1 MTDMTTFDRRPA
13 WALSVALVASL
24 VARAGAQ
31 PAPSAGS
38 VPRVGKSAA
47 YGAVTVTTIADGLES
62 PWSLAFLPDGNMLV
76 TERAGRLRIVRNGVL
91 DPKPIAGVPE
101 VHVVRIMGLMDI
113 ALHPR
118 FAENGF
124 VYLTYTKLGPPLR
137 AGEAPMAT

>member
-1 MTDMTTFDRRPA
+1 MTMFDRRPA
-13 WALSVALVASL
+13 WVLSAALVASL

-38 VPRVGKSAA
+38 VPPVGQSAA
-47 YGAVTVTTIADGLES
+47 YGAVTVTTVADGLEH

-76 TERAGRLRIVRNGVL
+76 TERAGRLRVIRNGVL
-91 DPKPIAGVPE
+91 DPTPIAGAPD

-118 FAENGF
+118 FSQNGF
-124 VYLTYTKLGPPLR
+124 V
-137 AGEAPMAT
+137 